1 MKKSRERRR
10 GVAHPCARAG
20 AAPPP
25 SARGFADAGASYA
38 VGYGRPPVATRFKPG
53 QSGNPGGKPKRPAAI
68 LARLMAQE
76 VNETVEATENGQPRS
91 LTKLEAT
98 LKQIANRAASGDRRS
113 AMLMFS
119 LLAAGGDEPSS
130 APERLGDN
138 DALVIAELIRRFG
151 PAPPAAGSGTGAPTP
166 AASSPPDAEGL
177 SAAEGLVR
185 IMNPDT
191 KVRAI
196 ARGVEYRREEDGT
209 YLVPPQAAADLHGCG
224 FVRVAD

>member
-10 GVAHPCARAG
+10 GAAHSCARAG
-20 AAPPP
+20 AAPPH
-25 SARGFADAGASYA
+25 SARGAPAAGASYA

-76 VNETVEATENGQPRS
+76 VNETVEATESGQPRG

-98 LKQIANRAASGDRRS
+98 LKQIADRAANGDRRS

-119 LLAAGGDEPSS
+119 LLAAGGEEPSP

-151 PAPPAAGSGTGAPTP
+151 PAPPAAASGTGAPTP
-166 AASSPPDAEGL
+166 AASSPPDA
-177 SAAEGLVR
+177 AGLVR
-185 IMNPDT
+185 IMNPDK

-224 FVRVAD
+224 FVRVDD